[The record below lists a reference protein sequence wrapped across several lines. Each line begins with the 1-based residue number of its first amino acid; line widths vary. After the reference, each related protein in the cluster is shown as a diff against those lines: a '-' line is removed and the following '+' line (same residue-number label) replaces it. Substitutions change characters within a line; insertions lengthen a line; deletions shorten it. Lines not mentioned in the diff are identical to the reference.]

1 MSIERKPTL
10 LGKTFF
16 NVMLDDVELC
26 TFECYNDAV
35 DFINFMDNV

>member
-1 MSIERKPTL
+1 MSIRRKPTL
-10 LGKTFF
+10 LGKTLF